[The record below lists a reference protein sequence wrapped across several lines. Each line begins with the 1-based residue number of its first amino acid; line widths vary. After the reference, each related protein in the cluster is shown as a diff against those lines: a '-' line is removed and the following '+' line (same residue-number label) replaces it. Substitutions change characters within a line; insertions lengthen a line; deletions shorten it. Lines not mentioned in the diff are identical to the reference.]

1 MCTNN
6 LTSNQQPTSTSTR
19 APAAYH
25 RNFYFL
31 TTINR
36 HKQTHCNQTAILKC
50 VPNHGGAFHPF
61 DCGRTA

>member
-31 TTINR
+31 TTINI
-36 HKQTHCNQTAILKC
+36 KQTHCNQTAILK
-50 VPNHGGAFHPF
+50 
-61 DCGRTA
+61 TS